1 VPPRS
6 LLDAQHLARQQAI
19 QAGVA
24 RGLRVL
30 LVAMPD
36 LSQPALD
43 AYVDGAFPVVAG
55 GQRAAGDTG
64 AAYMRVIAAARA
76 RARGRRLRPVRP
88 GDVEAALLKA
98 GVLVQPDSRSLVA
111 PVLRARALEAE
122 GQAMPFA
129 IDQASSYAA
138 ALSSNDVQAAQRVG
152 LSEGASSAGLTVHGW
167 RKSVAGDACS
177 WCNAIA
183 DAVYD
188 DPEAIPF
195 HEWDKCG
202 VEPALD
208 DADDDYVYDDSDIPF

>member
-19 QAGVA
+19 QRGVA
-24 RGLRVL
+24 MNLRIL
-30 LVAMPD
+30 LATMAD

-43 AYVDGAFPVVAG
+43 DYVNGAYPVVAG
-55 GQRAAGDTG
+55 GQHASADTAAGYIG
-64 AAYMRVIAAARA
+64 VIAVARA
-76 RARGRRLRPVRP
+76 QLRGRRYRPRRPV
-88 GDVEAALLKA
+88 DVAAALTKS

-111 PVLRARALEAE
+111 PVLRARSLEAE
-122 GQAMPFA
+122 GQAMPVA
-129 IDQASSYAA
+129 IDHAASYAA

-152 LSEGASSAGLTVHGW
+152 LGEGAHASGLEVHGW
-167 RKSVAGDACS
+167 RKSVAADACD
-177 WCNAIA
+177 WCGAIA

-188 DPEAIPF
+188 DPEKIPF

-208 DADDDYVYDDSDIPF
+208 DADDDYTFDDSDIPF